1 MKKRKNAVN
10 QTSAPRDNPIG
21 KFRIT
26 QQQPQYINKGRLDC
40 SSRFIQPSRRV
51 LFLGYISVKKMGH
64 PSAVNHISDFL
75 FYFFIFFIVRPV
87 AVLEIITTNIS
98 KYKRAAILYS
108 ESSIKTLC
116 RCDNERNNH
125 FPFDLVHLDAQQ
137 KTLKDEKSWK
147 RRIRI
152 RLVVVVLAVQNMS
165 RSTFPFC
172 TRFRSHPI
180 TYKQLFLI
188 F

>member
-1 MKKRKNAVN
+1 M
-10 QTSAPRDNPIG
+10 
-21 KFRIT
+21 FIT
-26 QQQPQYINKGRLDC
+26 FHPAIPPSTFSRVYISQEDGSSFCCQPHI
-40 SSRFIQPSRRV
+40 RFLI
-51 LFLGYISVKKMGH
+51 LFL
-64 PSAVNHISDFL
+64 F
-75 FYFFIFFIVRPV
+75 FFIVRPV
-87 AVLEIITTNIS
+87 AVLKIITTNIS

-137 KTLKDEKSWK
+137 KTLKDENSWK

-152 RLVVVVLAVQNMS
+152 RLVVVVLAVQLYAIQEPS
-165 RSTFPFC
+165 HHVQATFP
-172 TRFRSHPI
+172 
-180 TYKQLFLI
+180 YFLVERGS